1 MTETSLLLAGTAH
14 TKQLDF
20 VHVRLFASREGVCDV
35 NVNAQSLR
43 HFLIRDGKITC
54 DLIWRKDVVTCLE
67 GKGLPL
73 AFISVVIAQET
84 VTGSD
89 F

>member
-1 MTETSLLLAGTAH
+1 M
-14 TKQLDF
+14 
-20 VHVRLFASREGVCDV
+20 
-35 NVNAQSLR
+35 
-43 HFLIRDGKITC
+43 IRDGKITC

-73 AFISVVIAQET
+73 AFISVIIARET

-89 F
+89 FWPDYTPILNFAARQVF